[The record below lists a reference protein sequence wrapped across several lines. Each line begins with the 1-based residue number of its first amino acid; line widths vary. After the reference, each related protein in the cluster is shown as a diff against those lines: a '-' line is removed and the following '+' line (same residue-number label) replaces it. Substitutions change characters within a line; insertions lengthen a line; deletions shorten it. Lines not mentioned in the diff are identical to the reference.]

1 VIRVTLG
8 PVPVDLDGPESKG
21 GKEIAAAT
29 ALFDDL
35 ANAQETFPFIAYKA
49 DSVKIALNTRFSFK
63 CAYCESVYGAT
74 QPLDVEHFRPK
85 SGFTDDGGKMVK
97 PGYYWLAAKWRNL
110 LPSCT
115 DCNRPRTQHL
125 SDGRV
130 LVSGKANQFPI
141 ADEAKRARRPGA
153 EKGEPRLLLHPALD
167 DPRRHLEFDAEE
179 GIIRPLVSASGRA
192 SRKGTKSIEVY
203 ALLRDGLVRARKARQ
218 KLIRK
223 EIAVARGLAQTI
235 DEVGP
240 NARLVE
246 MLRESLAMLRDYM
259 AADAPYAG
267 MARQMIEPVL
277 KELTG

>member
-1 VIRVTLG
+1 VIKVSLG
-8 PVPVDLDGPESKG
+8 PIPVDLDGPDSKG
-21 GKEIAAAT
+21 GKEIAAAI
-29 ALFDDL
+29 ALFADP
-35 ANAQETFPFIAYKA
+35 ANEQETFPFAAYKA
-49 DSVKIALNTRFSFK
+49 DSVKTALNTAFAFK

-85 SGFTDDGGKMVK
+85 SGFTDDGGKLVK

-115 DCNRPRTQHL
+115 DCNRPRRQQL
-125 SDGRV
+125 PDGSV

-141 ADEAKRARRPGA
+141 SDEDKRARKPGE
-153 EKGEPRLLLHPALD
+153 EKKEPRLLLHPALD

-179 GIIRPLVSASGRA
+179 GMVRPVVATSGGA
-192 SRKGTKSIEVY
+192 SRKGVKSIEVY
-203 ALLRDGLVRARKARQ
+203 ALLRDGLVRARKGRQ

-223 EIAVARGLAQTI
+223 EIAVARGLAQAL
-235 DEVGP
+235 DQGGP
-240 NARLVE
+240 NPVLE
-246 MLRESLAMLRDYM
+246 PLLRDSLTMLRDYM

-277 KELTG
+277 AELTG